1 MIFCCPDAGADA
13 PWRPGGSEMKY
24 MTGEQLIVF
33 GVLAATLV
41 LFVWN
46 RWRYDLVALAALLA
60 CALTGVV
67 PADEVFAGLGHPAVI
82 SVAAV
87 LVLSRGLLNGGV
99 VDSVARRLMQVG
111 ERPWAQVAAL
121 TGIVALSS
129 GFMNN
134 VGALALFMPVAIW
147 MSRQSGRSPSYL
159 LMPLAFGSLLGG
171 TLTLIGTPPNLII
184 AGYRAEAGEA
194 PFGMFA
200 FLPVG
205 AAVTVAGVLFIAL
218 LGWRLV
224 PRRQEQEG
232 NGDLFEISA
241 YLTEVRVPEGCK
253 YAGRTLHALIGAV
266 QDEADVQVIALIR
279 GDERQR
285 MPSTYEVLREGDI
298 LLVEADSDSLK
309 ALLDVTGVELA
320 ADVEEQ
326 ENKARDEQE
335 AAEQAVEQ
343 EKVEKN
349 HKSRHGE
356 LTLAEAIVS
365 PGSMLV
371 GTSASGL
378 DLRERHGVNVLAVA
392 RQGQRLRQRLGE
404 IRFAAGDILLLQA
417 REDALQS
424 SLNSLGCL
432 PLASRGLSITT
443 PRNVMLASA
452 IFAITLAS
460 IAFGLLPAATALVT
474 GALVMILVG
483 LIPLGRIYESIDMP
497 VIVLVAAMLPVGQAL
512 ETTGGSQL
520 IADALLELGQS
531 LPAAATLALLM
542 VAVMLISNVVNNAAA
557 AVLAAPVAI
566 SLARGMDASVDPFLM
581 AVAIGAS
588 CAFLTPIGHQSNTL
602 VMAPG
607 GYRFG
612 DYWRLGLP
620 LSILVVLCAVP
631 AILWIWPL

>member
-1 MIFCCPDAGADA
+1 
-13 PWRPGGSEMKY
+13 
-24 MTGEQLIVF
+24 MTGDQLIVF

-41 LFVWN
+41 LFIWN
-46 RWRYDLVALAALLA
+46 RWRYDLVALGALLA
-60 CALTGVV
+60 CALSGVV
-67 PADEVFAGLGHPAVI
+67 PAGEVFAGLAHPAVI

-87 LVLSRGLLNGGV
+87 LVLSRGLLNAGV

-171 TLTLIGTPPNLII
+171 MLTLIGTPPNLII

-194 PFGMFA
+194 PFGMFD

-205 AAVTVAGVLFIAL
+205 AAVTLAGVVFIAL

-253 YAGRTLHALIGAV
+253 YAGRTLHALINAV
-266 QDEADVQVIALIR
+266 RDEADVQVIALIR
-279 GDERQR
+279 GEERQR
-285 MPSTYEVLREGDI
+285 MPSTYEVLREADI

-320 ADVEEQ
+320 ADSDGQ
-326 ENKARDEQE
+326 KDKPDDEP
-335 AAEQAVEQ
+335 AAEQGQ
-343 EKVEKN
+343 GEKKA
-349 HKSRHGE
+349 KDRHGE
-356 LTLAEAIVS
+356 LTLAEAIVT

-371 GTSASGL
+371 GTTASGL

-392 RQGQRLRQRLGE
+392 RQGQRLRQRLGQ
-404 IRFAAGDILLLQA
+404 IRFAAGDILLVQA
-417 REDALQS
+417 RENALQA
-424 SLNSLGCL
+424 SLSGLGCL

-443 PRNVMLASA
+443 PRNVLLASA
-452 IFAITLAS
+452 IFALTLGV
-460 IAFGLLPAATALVT
+460 IALGLLPAAVALVT
-474 GALVMILVG
+474 GALVMIFVG

-497 VIVLVAAMLPVGQAL
+497 VIVLVAAMLPVGEAL

-520 IADALLELGQS
+520 IADALLGLGQS

-566 SLARGMDASVDPFLM
+566 SLARGLEASVDPFLM

-631 AILWIWPL
+631 AILWVWPL

>member
-1 MIFCCPDAGADA
+1 
-13 PWRPGGSEMKY
+13 

-67 PADEVFAGLGHPAVI
+67 PAEEVFAGLGHPAVI

-87 LVLSRGLLNGGV
+87 LVLSRCLLNAGV

-326 ENKARDEQE
+326 ENKAHDEQE

-343 EKVEKN
+343 EKAEKN

>member
-1 MIFCCPDAGADA
+1 
-13 PWRPGGSEMKY
+13 

-46 RWRYDLVALAALLA
+46 RWRYDLVALGALLA

-67 PADEVFAGLGHPAVI
+67 PADEVFAGIGHPAVI

-87 LVLSRGLLNGGV
+87 LVLSRGLLNAGV

-111 ERPWAQVAAL
+111 DRPWAQVAAL

-184 AGYRAEAGEA
+184 AGYRAEAGES

-266 QDEADVQVIALIR
+266 KEEADVQVIALVR

-320 ADVEEQ
+320 ANVDEHDDEAREE
-326 ENKARDEQE
+326 RD
-335 AAEQAVEQ
+335 ATEQAVEQ
-343 EKVEKN
+343 EKARKS

-356 LTLAEAIVS
+356 LTLAEAIIS
-365 PGSMLV
+365 PGSILV
-371 GTSASGL
+371 GTTASGL

-392 RQGQRLRQRLGE
+392 RQGQRLRQRLGK
-404 IRFAAGDILLLQA
+404 IRFATGDILLLQT

-424 SLNSLGCL
+424 TLNNLGCL

-443 PRNVMLASA
+443 PRNVLLASA
-452 IFAITLAS
+452 VFAITLAT

-483 LIPLGRIYESIDMP
+483 LIPVGRIYESIDMP

-512 ETTGGSQL
+512 ETSGGSQL
-520 IADALLELGQS
+520 IADALLSVGQS
-531 LPAAATLALLM
+531 LPAVATLALLM

-631 AILWIWPL
+631 TILWIWPL

>member
-1 MIFCCPDAGADA
+1 
-13 PWRPGGSEMKY
+13 

-46 RWRYDLVALAALLA
+46 RWRYDLVALGALLA

-67 PADEVFAGLGHPAVI
+67 PADEVFAGIGHPAVI

-87 LVLSRGLLNGGV
+87 LVLSRGLLNAGV

-111 ERPWAQVAAL
+111 DRPWAQVAAL

-184 AGYRAEAGEA
+184 AGYRAEAGES

-266 QDEADVQVIALIR
+266 KEEADVQVIALVR

-320 ADVEEQ
+320 ANVDEHDDEAREE
-326 ENKARDEQE
+326 RD
-335 AAEQAVEQ
+335 ATEQAVEQ
-343 EKVEKN
+343 EKARKS

-356 LTLAEAIVS
+356 LTLAEAIIS
-365 PGSMLV
+365 PGSILV
-371 GTSASGL
+371 GTTASGL

-392 RQGQRLRQRLGE
+392 RQGQRLRQRLGK
-404 IRFAAGDILLLQA
+404 IRFAAGDILLLQT

-424 SLNSLGCL
+424 TLNSLGCL

-443 PRNVMLASA
+443 PRNVLLASA
-452 IFAITLAS
+452 VFAITLAT

-483 LIPLGRIYESIDMP
+483 LIPVGRIYESIDMP

-512 ETTGGSQL
+512 ETSGGSQL
-520 IADALLELGQS
+520 IADALLSVGQS

-581 AVAIGAS
+581 AVTIGAS

-631 AILWIWPL
+631 TILWIWPL

>member
-1 MIFCCPDAGADA
+1 
-13 PWRPGGSEMKY
+13 

-67 PADEVFAGLGHPAVI
+67 PAEEVFAGLGHPAVI

-87 LVLSRGLLNGGV
+87 LVLSRGLLNAGV

-343 EKVEKN
+343 EKAEKN

-404 IRFAAGDILLLQA
+404 IRFAAGDILLLQT

-424 SLNSLGCL
+424 TLNSLGCL

-443 PRNVMLASA
+443 PRNVLLASA
-452 IFAITLAS
+452 VFAITLAT

-483 LIPLGRIYESIDMP
+483 LIPVGRIYESIDMP

-512 ETTGGSQL
+512 ETSGGSQL

>member
-1 MIFCCPDAGADA
+1 
-13 PWRPGGSEMKY
+13 

-46 RWRYDLVALAALLA
+46 RWRYDLVALGALLA

-67 PADEVFAGLGHPAVI
+67 PADEVFSGIGHPAVI

-87 LVLSRGLLNGGV
+87 LVLSRGLLNAGV

-111 ERPWAQVAAL
+111 DRPWAQVAAL

-205 AAVTVAGVLFIAL
+205 AAVTVAGVLFIAV

-241 YLTEVRVPEGCK
+241 YLTEVRVPESCK
-253 YAGRTLHALIGAV
+253 YAGRTLHALINAV
-266 QDEADVQVIALIR
+266 KDEADVQVIALVR

-320 ADVEEQ
+320 ANV
-326 ENKARDEQE
+326 DEQE
-335 AAEQAVEQ
+335 KKAQNEQEATEQALED
-343 EKVEKN
+343 EKTEKN

-356 LTLAEAIVS
+356 LTLAEAIIS
-365 PGSMLV
+365 PGSILV
-371 GTSASGL
+371 GTTASGL

-392 RQGQRLRQRLGE
+392 RQGQRLRQRLGQ

-417 REDALQS
+417 RENALQS

-443 PRNVMLASA
+443 PRNVLLASA
-452 IFAITLAS
+452 IFAITLAA
-460 IAFGLLPAATALVT
+460 IAFGLVPAATALVT

-483 LIPLGRIYESIDMP
+483 LIPLGGIYESIDMP

-512 ETTGGSQL
+512 ETSGGSQL
-520 IADALLELGQS
+520 IAEALLGLGQS
-531 LPAAATLALLM
+531 LPPAGTLALLM

-566 SLARGMDASVDPFLM
+566 SLARGMDVSVDPFLM

-631 AILWIWPL
+631 TILWIWPL

>member
-1 MIFCCPDAGADA
+1 
-13 PWRPGGSEMKY
+13 MKY

-67 PADEVFAGLGHPAVI
+67 PAEEVFAGLGHPAVI

-87 LVLSRGLLNGGV
+87 LVLSRGLLNAGV

-241 YLTEVRVPEGCK
+241 YLTEVRVPEDCK
-253 YAGRTLHALIGAV
+253 YAWRTLHALIGAV

-343 EKVEKN
+343 EKAEKD

-512 ETTGGSQL
+512 ETSGGSQL

-566 SLARGMDASVDPFLM
+566 SLAGGMDASVDPFLM

-612 DYWRLGLP
+612 DYWRQGLP

>member
-1 MIFCCPDAGADA
+1 
-13 PWRPGGSEMKY
+13 
-24 MTGEQLIVF
+24 MTGDQLIVF

-41 LFVWN
+41 LFIWN
-46 RWRYDLVALAALLA
+46 RWRYDLVALGALLA
-60 CALTGVV
+60 CALSGVV
-67 PADEVFAGLGHPAVI
+67 PAGEVFAGLAHPAVI

-87 LVLSRGLLNGGV
+87 LVLSRGLLNAGV

-171 TLTLIGTPPNLII
+171 MLTLIGTPPNLII

-194 PFGMFA
+194 PFGMFD

-205 AAVTVAGVLFIAL
+205 AAVTLAGVVFIAL

-253 YAGRTLHALIGAV
+253 YAGRTLHALINAV
-266 QDEADVQVIALIR
+266 RDEADVQVIALIR
-279 GDERQR
+279 GEERQR
-285 MPSTYEVLREGDI
+285 MPSTYEVLREADI

-320 ADVEEQ
+320 ADSDGQ
-326 ENKARDEQE
+326 KDKPDDEP
-335 AAEQAVEQ
+335 AAEQGQ
-343 EKVEKN
+343 GEKKA
-349 HKSRHGE
+349 KDRHGE
-356 LTLAEAIVS
+356 LTLAEAIVT

-371 GTSASGL
+371 GTTASGL

-392 RQGQRLRQRLGE
+392 RQGQRLRQRLGQ
-404 IRFAAGDILLLQA
+404 IRFAAGDILLVQA
-417 REDALQS
+417 REDALQA
-424 SLNSLGCL
+424 SLSGLGCL

-443 PRNVMLASA
+443 PRNVLLASA
-452 IFAITLAS
+452 IFALTLGV
-460 IAFGLLPAATALVT
+460 IALGVLPAAVALVT

-497 VIVLVAAMLPVGQAL
+497 VIVLVAAMLPVGEAL

-520 IADALLELGQS
+520 IADALLGLGQS

-566 SLARGMDASVDPFLM
+566 SLARGLEASVDPFLM

-631 AILWIWPL
+631 AILWVWPL

>member
-1 MIFCCPDAGADA
+1 
-13 PWRPGGSEMKY
+13 MKY

-67 PADEVFAGLGHPAVI
+67 PPEEVFAGLGHPAVI

-87 LVLSRGLLNGGV
+87 LVLSRGLLNAGV

-326 ENKARDEQE
+326 ENRARDEQE

-343 EKVEKN
+343 EKAEKN

-404 IRFAAGDILLLQA
+404 IRFAAGDILLLQT

-424 SLNSLGCL
+424 TLNSLGCL

-443 PRNVMLASA
+443 PRNVLLASA
-452 IFAITLAS
+452 VFAITLAT

-483 LIPLGRIYESIDMP
+483 LIPVGRIYESIDMP

-512 ETTGGSQL
+512 ETSGGSQL
-520 IADALLELGQS
+520 IADALLSVGQS

>member
-1 MIFCCPDAGADA
+1 
-13 PWRPGGSEMKY
+13 

-67 PADEVFAGLGHPAVI
+67 PAEEVFAGLGHPAVI

-87 LVLSRGLLNGGV
+87 LVLSRGLLNAGV

-326 ENKARDEQE
+326 ENKAHDEQE

-343 EKVEKN
+343 EKAEKD

-566 SLARGMDASVDPFLM
+566 SLARGMDASVDPFLI

>member
-1 MIFCCPDAGADA
+1 
-13 PWRPGGSEMKY
+13 
-24 MTGEQLIVF
+24 MTGDQLIVF

-41 LFVWN
+41 LFIWN
-46 RWRYDLVALAALLA
+46 RWRYDLVALGALLA
-60 CALTGVV
+60 CALSGVV
-67 PADEVFAGLGHPAVI
+67 PAGEVFAGLAHPAVI

-87 LVLSRGLLNGGV
+87 LVLSRGLLNAGV

-171 TLTLIGTPPNLII
+171 MLTLIGTPPNLII

-194 PFGMFA
+194 PFGMFD

-205 AAVTVAGVLFIAL
+205 AAVTLAGVVFIAL

-253 YAGRTLHALIGAV
+253 YAGRTLHALINAV
-266 QDEADVQVIALIR
+266 RDEADVQVIALIR
-279 GDERQR
+279 GEERQR
-285 MPSTYEVLREGDI
+285 MPSTYEVLREADI

-320 ADVEEQ
+320 ADSDGQ
-326 ENKARDEQE
+326 KDKPDDEP
-335 AAEQAVEQ
+335 AAEQGQ
-343 EKVEKN
+343 GEKKA
-349 HKSRHGE
+349 KDRHGE
-356 LTLAEAIVS
+356 LTLAEAIVT
-365 PGSMLV
+365 PGSILV
-371 GTSASGL
+371 GTTASGL

-392 RQGQRLRQRLGE
+392 RQGQRLRQRLGQ
-404 IRFAAGDILLLQA
+404 IRFAAGDILLVQA
-417 REDALQS
+417 RENALQA
-424 SLNSLGCL
+424 SLSGLGCL

-443 PRNVMLASA
+443 PRNVLLAST
-452 IFAITLAS
+452 IFALTLGV
-460 IAFGLLPAATALVT
+460 IALGLLPAAVALVT

-497 VIVLVAAMLPVGQAL
+497 VIVLVAAMLPVGEAL

-520 IADALLELGQS
+520 IADALLGLGQS

-566 SLARGMDASVDPFLM
+566 SLARGLEASVDPFLM

-631 AILWIWPL
+631 AILWVWPL

>member
-1 MIFCCPDAGADA
+1 
-13 PWRPGGSEMKY
+13 

-46 RWRYDLVALAALLA
+46 RWRYDLVALGALLA

-67 PADEVFAGLGHPAVI
+67 PADEVFAGIGHPAVI

-87 LVLSRGLLNGGV
+87 LVLSRGLLNAGV

-111 ERPWAQVAAL
+111 DRPWAQVAAL

-184 AGYRAEAGEA
+184 AGYRAEAGES

-224 PRRQEQEG
+224 PRRQEHEG

-253 YAGRTLHALIGAV
+253 YAGRTLHALINAV
-266 QDEADVQVIALIR
+266 KDEADVQVIALVR

-320 ADVEEQ
+320 ANVDEHDDEAREE
-326 ENKARDEQE
+326 RDATEQV
-335 AAEQAVEQ
+335 VEQ
-343 EKVEKN
+343 EKARKS

-356 LTLAEAIVS
+356 LTLAEAIIS
-365 PGSMLV
+365 PGSILV
-371 GTSASGL
+371 GTTASGL

-392 RQGQRLRQRLGE
+392 RQGQRLRQRLGK
-404 IRFAAGDILLLQA
+404 IRFAAGDILLLQT

-424 SLNSLGCL
+424 TLNNLGCL

-443 PRNVMLASA
+443 PRNVLLASA
-452 IFAITLAS
+452 VFAITLAT

-483 LIPLGRIYESIDMP
+483 LIPVGRIYESIDMP

-512 ETTGGSQL
+512 ETSGGSQL
-520 IADALLELGQS
+520 IADALLSVGQS

-542 VAVMLISNVVNNAAA
+542 VSVMLISNVVNNAAA

-566 SLARGMDASVDPFLM
+566 SLARGMDVSVDPFLM

-620 LSILVVLCAVP
+620 LTILVVLCAVP
-631 AILWIWPL
+631 TILWIWPL

>member
-1 MIFCCPDAGADA
+1 
-13 PWRPGGSEMKY
+13 

-46 RWRYDLVALAALLA
+46 RWRYDLVALGALLA

-67 PADEVFAGLGHPAVI
+67 PADEVFSGIGHPAVI

-87 LVLSRGLLNGGV
+87 LVLSRGLLNAGV

-241 YLTEVRVPEGCK
+241 YLTEVRVPESCK
-253 YAGRTLHALIGAV
+253 YAGRTLHALINAV
-266 QDEADVQVIALIR
+266 EDEADVQVIALVR

-320 ADVEEQ
+320 ANV
-326 ENKARDEQE
+326 DEQE
-335 AAEQAVEQ
+335 EKAQKEQEATEQAVED
-343 EKVEKN
+343 EKTEKN

-365 PGSMLV
+365 PGSILV
-371 GTSASGL
+371 GTTASGL

-392 RQGQRLRQRLGE
+392 RQGQRLRQRLGK
-404 IRFAAGDILLLQA
+404 IRFATGDILLLQA

-443 PRNVMLASA
+443 PRNVLLASA
-452 IFAITLAS
+452 VFAITLAT

-483 LIPLGRIYESIDMP
+483 LIPMGRIYDSIDMS

-512 ETTGGSQL
+512 ETSGGSQL
-520 IADALLELGQS
+520 IADALLSVGHS
-531 LPAAATLALLM
+531 LPPAATLALLM

>member
-1 MIFCCPDAGADA
+1 
-13 PWRPGGSEMKY
+13 

-46 RWRYDLVALAALLA
+46 RWRYDLVAHGALLA

-67 PADEVFAGLGHPAVI
+67 PADEVFAGIGHPAVI

-87 LVLSRGLLNGGV
+87 LVLSRGLLNAGV

-111 ERPWAQVAAL
+111 DRPWAQVAAL

-253 YAGRTLHALIGAV
+253 YAGRTLHALINAV
-266 QDEADVQVIALIR
+266 KDEADVQVIALVR

-320 ADVEEQ
+320 ANVDEHDDEAREE
-326 ENKARDEQE
+326 RD
-335 AAEQAVEQ
+335 ATEQAVEQ
-343 EKVEKN
+343 EKARKS

-356 LTLAEAIVS
+356 LTLAEAIIS
-365 PGSMLV
+365 PGSILV
-371 GTSASGL
+371 GTTASGL

-392 RQGQRLRQRLGE
+392 RQGQRLRQRLGK
-404 IRFAAGDILLLQA
+404 IRFATGDILLLQT

-424 SLNSLGCL
+424 TLNNLGCL

-443 PRNVMLASA
+443 PRNVLLASA
-452 IFAITLAS
+452 VFAITLAT

-483 LIPLGRIYESIDMP
+483 LIPVGRIYESIDMP

-512 ETTGGSQL
+512 ETSGGSQL
-520 IADALLELGQS
+520 IADALLSVGQS

-631 AILWIWPL
+631 TILWIWPL

>member
-1 MIFCCPDAGADA
+1 
-13 PWRPGGSEMKY
+13 
-24 MTGEQLIVF
+24 MTGDQLIVF
-33 GVLAATLV
+33 GVLAATLA
-41 LFVWN
+41 LFIWN
-46 RWRYDLVALAALLA
+46 RWRYDLVALGALLA
-60 CALTGVV
+60 CALSGVV
-67 PADEVFAGLGHPAVI
+67 PADEVFAGLAHPAVI

-87 LVLSRGLLNGGV
+87 LVLSRGLLNAGV

-205 AAVTVAGVLFIAL
+205 AAVTLAGVAFIAL

-279 GDERQR
+279 GEQRQR
-285 MPSTYEVLREGDI
+285 MPSTYEVLREEDI

-320 ADVEEQ
+320 ANLEEPP
-326 ENKARDEQE
+326 ERDHAEP
-335 AAEQAVEQ
+335 AAAHAG
-343 EKVEKN
+343 KDD
-349 HKSRHGE
+349 KSRKHRDRHGE

-371 GTSASGL
+371 GTTASGL

-392 RQGQRLRQRLGE
+392 RQGQRLRQRLGR

-417 REDALQS
+417 REEALQAT
-424 SLNSLGCL
+424 LGNLGCL
-432 PLASRGLSITT
+432 PLASRGLRITA
-443 PRNVMLASA
+443 PRQVLLAST
-452 IFAITLAS
+452 IFALTLAS
-460 IAFGLLPAATALVT
+460 IALGLLPAATALVA
-474 GALVMILVG
+474 GALVMILAG
-483 LIPLGRIYESIDMP
+483 LIPLGGIYESIDMP

-512 ETTGGSQL
+512 ETTGGSQR
-520 IADALLELGQS
+520 IADALLTLGQA
-531 LPAAATLALLM
+531 LPPAATLALLM
-542 VAVMLISNVVNNAAA
+542 VAVMLVSNVVNNAAA

>member
-1 MIFCCPDAGADA
+1 
-13 PWRPGGSEMKY
+13 

-46 RWRYDLVALAALLA
+46 RWRYDLVALGALLA

-67 PADEVFAGLGHPAVI
+67 PADEVFSGIGHPAVI

-87 LVLSRGLLNGGV
+87 LVLSRGLLNAGV

-241 YLTEVRVPEGCK
+241 YLTEVRVPESCK
-253 YAGRTLHALIGAV
+253 YAGRTLHALINAV
-266 QDEADVQVIALIR
+266 EDEADVQVIALVR

-309 ALLDVTGVELA
+309 ALLDVTGVALA
-320 ADVEEQ
+320 AHVDEQ
-326 ENKARDEQE
+326 EEKAQKEQE
-335 AAEQAVEQ
+335 AAEQAVED
-343 EKVEKN
+343 EKTEKN

-365 PGSMLV
+365 PGSILV
-371 GTSASGL
+371 GTTASGL

-392 RQGQRLRQRLGE
+392 RQGQRLRQRLGK
-404 IRFAAGDILLLQA
+404 IRFASGDILLLQA

-443 PRNVMLASA
+443 PRNVLLASA
-452 IFAITLAS
+452 IFAITLAC
-460 IAFGLLPAATALVT
+460 IAFGLVPAATALVT

-483 LIPLGRIYESIDMP
+483 LIPIDRIYDSIDMP
-497 VIVLVAAMLPVGQAL
+497 VIVLVAAMLPVGEAL
-512 ETTGGSQL
+512 ESSGGSQL
-520 IADALLELGQS
+520 IAETLLDLGQS

-566 SLARGMDASVDPFLM
+566 SLARGMDVSADPFLM

>member
-1 MIFCCPDAGADA
+1 
-13 PWRPGGSEMKY
+13 

-46 RWRYDLVALAALLA
+46 RWRYDLVALGALLA

-67 PADEVFAGLGHPAVI
+67 PADEVFAGIGHPAVI

-87 LVLSRGLLNGGV
+87 LVLSRGLLNAGV

-111 ERPWAQVAAL
+111 DRPWAQVAAL

-184 AGYRAEAGEA
+184 AGYRAEAGES

-205 AAVTVAGVLFIAL
+205 AAVTVAGVLFIAV

-266 QDEADVQVIALIR
+266 KEEADVQVIALVR

-320 ADVEEQ
+320 ANVDEHDDEAREE
-326 ENKARDEQE
+326 RD
-335 AAEQAVEQ
+335 ATEQAVEQ
-343 EKVEKN
+343 EKARKS

-356 LTLAEAIVS
+356 LTLAEAIIS
-365 PGSMLV
+365 PGSILV
-371 GTSASGL
+371 GTTASGL

-392 RQGQRLRQRLGE
+392 RQGQRLRQRLGK
-404 IRFAAGDILLLQA
+404 IRFAAGDILLLQT

-424 SLNSLGCL
+424 TLNSLGCL

-443 PRNVMLASA
+443 PRNVLLASA
-452 IFAITLAS
+452 VFAITLAT
-460 IAFGLLPAATALVT
+460 IAFSLLPAATALVT

-483 LIPLGRIYESIDMP
+483 LIPVGRIYESIDMP

-512 ETTGGSQL
+512 ETSGGSQL
-520 IADALLELGQS
+520 IADALLSVGQS

-631 AILWIWPL
+631 TILWIWPL

>member
-1 MIFCCPDAGADA
+1 
-13 PWRPGGSEMKY
+13 
-24 MTGEQLIVF
+24 MTGDQLIVF

-41 LFVWN
+41 LFIWN
-46 RWRYDLVALAALLA
+46 RWRYDLVALGALLA
-60 CALTGVV
+60 CALSGVV
-67 PADEVFAGLGHPAVI
+67 PAGEVFAGLAHPAVI

-87 LVLSRGLLNGGV
+87 LVLSRGLLNAGV

-171 TLTLIGTPPNLII
+171 MLTLIGTPPNLII

-194 PFGMFA
+194 PFGMFD

-205 AAVTVAGVLFIAL
+205 AAVTLAGVVFIAL

-253 YAGRTLHALIGAV
+253 YAGRTLHALINAV
-266 QDEADVQVIALIR
+266 RDEADVQVIALIR
-279 GDERQR
+279 GEERQR
-285 MPSTYEVLREGDI
+285 MPSTYEVLREADI

-320 ADVEEQ
+320 ADSDGQ
-326 ENKARDEQE
+326 KDKPDDEP
-335 AAEQAVEQ
+335 AAEQGQ
-343 EKVEKN
+343 GEKKA
-349 HKSRHGE
+349 KDRHGE
-356 LTLAEAIVS
+356 LTLAEAIVT

-371 GTSASGL
+371 GTTASGL

-392 RQGQRLRQRLGE
+392 RQGQRLRQRLGQ
-404 IRFAAGDILLLQA
+404 IRFAAGDILLVQA
-417 REDALQS
+417 RENALQA
-424 SLNSLGCL
+424 SLSGLGCL

-443 PRNVMLASA
+443 PRNVLLASA
-452 IFAITLAS
+452 IFALTLGV
-460 IAFGLLPAATALVT
+460 IALGLLPAAVALVT
-474 GALVMILVG
+474 GALVMIFVG

-497 VIVLVAAMLPVGQAL
+497 VIVLVAAMLPVGEAL

-520 IADALLELGQS
+520 IADARLGLGQS

-566 SLARGMDASVDPFLM
+566 SLARGLEASVDPFLM

-631 AILWIWPL
+631 AILWVWPL

>member
-1 MIFCCPDAGADA
+1 
-13 PWRPGGSEMKY
+13 
-24 MTGEQLIVF
+24 MTSEQLIVF

-46 RWRYDLVALAALLA
+46 RWRYDLVALGALLA

-67 PADEVFAGLGHPAVI
+67 PADEVFSGIGHPAVI

-87 LVLSRGLLNGGV
+87 LVLSRGLLNAGV

-241 YLTEVRVPEGCK
+241 YLTEVRVPESCK
-253 YAGRTLHALIGAV
+253 YAGRTLHALINAV
-266 QDEADVQVIALIR
+266 EDEADVQVIALVR

-320 ADVEEQ
+320 ANV
-326 ENKARDEQE
+326 DEQE
-335 AAEQAVEQ
+335 DKAQNEQKAAEQALED
-343 EKVEKN
+343 ERTEKN

-356 LTLAEAIVS
+356 LTLAEAIIS
-365 PGSMLV
+365 PGSILV
-371 GTSASGL
+371 GTTASGL

-392 RQGQRLRQRLGE
+392 RQGQRLRQRLGK
-404 IRFAAGDILLLQA
+404 IRFASGDILLLQA

-443 PRNVMLASA
+443 PRNVLLASA
-452 IFAITLAS
+452 IFAITLAC
-460 IAFGLLPAATALVT
+460 IAFGLVPAATALVT

-483 LIPLGRIYESIDMP
+483 LIPMGRIYDSIDMP
-497 VIVLVAAMLPVGQAL
+497 VIVLVAAMLPVGEAL
-512 ETTGGSQL
+512 ESSGGSQL
-520 IADALLELGQS
+520 IAETLLGLGQS

-566 SLARGMDASVDPFLM
+566 SLARGMDVSADPFLM

>member
-1 MIFCCPDAGADA
+1 
-13 PWRPGGSEMKY
+13 

-46 RWRYDLVALAALLA
+46 RWRYDLVALGALLA

-67 PADEVFAGLGHPAVI
+67 PADEVFAGIGHPAVI

-87 LVLSRGLLNGGV
+87 LVLSRGLLNAGV

-111 ERPWAQVAAL
+111 DRPWAQVAAL

-253 YAGRTLHALIGAV
+253 YAGRTLHALINAV
-266 QDEADVQVIALIR
+266 KDEADVQVIALVR

-320 ADVEEQ
+320 ANVDEHDDEAREE
-326 ENKARDEQE
+326 RDATEQV
-335 AAEQAVEQ
+335 VEQ
-343 EKVEKN
+343 EKARKS

-356 LTLAEAIVS
+356 LTLAEAIIS
-365 PGSMLV
+365 PGSILV
-371 GTSASGL
+371 GTTASGL

-392 RQGQRLRQRLGE
+392 RQGQRLRQRLGK
-404 IRFAAGDILLLQA
+404 IRFATGDILLLQT

-424 SLNSLGCL
+424 TLNNLGCL

-443 PRNVMLASA
+443 PRNVLLASA
-452 IFAITLAS
+452 VFAITLAT

-483 LIPLGRIYESIDMP
+483 LIPVGRIYESIDMP

-512 ETTGGSQL
+512 ETSGGSQL
-520 IADALLELGQS
+520 IADALLSVGQS

-631 AILWIWPL
+631 TILWIWPL

>member
-1 MIFCCPDAGADA
+1 
-13 PWRPGGSEMKY
+13 

-33 GVLAATLV
+33 GVLATTLV

-46 RWRYDLVALAALLA
+46 RWRYDLVALGALLA

-67 PADEVFAGLGHPAVI
+67 PADEVFSGIGHPAVI

-87 LVLSRGLLNGGV
+87 LVLSRGLLNAGV

-218 LGWRLV
+218 VGWRLV

-241 YLTEVRVPEGCK
+241 YLTEVRVPESCK
-253 YAGRTLHALIGAV
+253 YAGRTLHALINAV
-266 QDEADVQVIALIR
+266 KDEADVQVIALVR

-320 ADVEEQ
+320 ANV
-326 ENKARDEQE
+326 DEQE
-335 AAEQAVEQ
+335 EKAQKEQEATEQAVED
-343 EKVEKN
+343 EKTEKN

-365 PGSMLV
+365 PGSILV
-371 GTSASGL
+371 GTTASGL

-392 RQGQRLRQRLGE
+392 RQGQRLRQRLGK
-404 IRFAAGDILLLQA
+404 IRFASGDILLLQA

-443 PRNVMLASA
+443 PRNVLLASA
-452 IFAITLAS
+452 IFAITLAC
-460 IAFGLLPAATALVT
+460 IAFGLVPAATALVT

-483 LIPLGRIYESIDMP
+483 LIPVGRIYDSIDMP
-497 VIVLVAAMLPVGQAL
+497 VIVLVAAMLPVGEAL
-512 ETTGGSQL
+512 ESSGGSQL
-520 IADALLELGQS
+520 IAETLLDLGQS

-566 SLARGMDASVDPFLM
+566 SLARGMDVSADPFLM

>member
-1 MIFCCPDAGADA
+1 
-13 PWRPGGSEMKY
+13 

-46 RWRYDLVALAALLA
+46 RWRYDLVALGALLA

-67 PADEVFAGLGHPAVI
+67 PADEVFSGIGHPAVI

-87 LVLSRGLLNGGV
+87 LVLSRGLLNAGV

-218 LGWRLV
+218 VGWRLV

-241 YLTEVRVPEGCK
+241 YLTEVRVPESCK
-253 YAGRTLHALIGAV
+253 YAGRTLHALINAV
-266 QDEADVQVIALIR
+266 KDEADVQVIALVR

-320 ADVEEQ
+320 ANV
-326 ENKARDEQE
+326 DEQE
-335 AAEQAVEQ
+335 DKAQNEQKAAEQALED
-343 EKVEKN
+343 ERTEKN

-356 LTLAEAIVS
+356 LTLAEAIIS
-365 PGSMLV
+365 PGSILV
-371 GTSASGL
+371 GTTASGL

-392 RQGQRLRQRLGE
+392 RQGQRLRQRLGK
-404 IRFAAGDILLLQA
+404 IRFATGDILLLQA

-443 PRNVMLASA
+443 PRNVLLASA
-452 IFAITLAS
+452 IFAITLAT
-460 IAFGLLPAATALVT
+460 IAFGLVPAATALVT

-483 LIPLGRIYESIDMP
+483 LIPMGRIYDSIDMP
-497 VIVLVAAMLPVGQAL
+497 VIVLVAAMLPVGEAL
-512 ETTGGSQL
+512 ESSGGSQL
-520 IADALLELGQS
+520 IAETLLELGQS

-566 SLARGMDASVDPFLM
+566 SLARGMDVSADPFLM

>member
-1 MIFCCPDAGADA
+1 
-13 PWRPGGSEMKY
+13 

-46 RWRYDLVALAALLA
+46 RWRYDLVALGALLA

-67 PADEVFAGLGHPAVI
+67 PADEVFSGIGHPAVI

-87 LVLSRGLLNGGV
+87 LVLSRGLLNAGV

-111 ERPWAQVAAL
+111 DRPWAQVAAL

-241 YLTEVRVPEGCK
+241 YLTEVRVPESCK

-266 QDEADVQVIALIR
+266 KEEADVQVIALVR

-320 ADVEEQ
+320 ANVDEHDDEAREE
-326 ENKARDEQE
+326 RD
-335 AAEQAVEQ
+335 ATEQAVEQ
-343 EKVEKN
+343 EKARKS

-356 LTLAEAIVS
+356 LTLAEAIIS
-365 PGSMLV
+365 PGSILV
-371 GTSASGL
+371 GTTASGL

-392 RQGQRLRQRLGE
+392 RQGQRLRQRLGK
-404 IRFAAGDILLLQA
+404 IRFAAGDILLLQT

-424 SLNSLGCL
+424 TLNNLGCL

-443 PRNVMLASA
+443 PRNVLLASA
-452 IFAITLAS
+452 VFAITLAT

-483 LIPLGRIYESIDMP
+483 LIPVGRIYESIDMP

-512 ETTGGSQL
+512 ETSGGSQL
-520 IADALLELGQS
+520 IADALLSVGQS

-566 SLARGMDASVDPFLM
+566 SLARGMDVSVDPFLM

-631 AILWIWPL
+631 TILWIWPL

>member
-1 MIFCCPDAGADA
+1 
-13 PWRPGGSEMKY
+13 

-46 RWRYDLVALAALLA
+46 RWRYDLVALGALLA

-67 PADEVFAGLGHPAVI
+67 PADEVFSGIGHPAVI

-87 LVLSRGLLNGGV
+87 LVLSRGLLNAGV

-241 YLTEVRVPEGCK
+241 YLTEVRVPESCK
-253 YAGRTLHALIGAV
+253 YAGRTLHALINAV
-266 QDEADVQVIALIR
+266 EDEADVQVIALVR

-309 ALLDVTGVELA
+309 ALLDVTGVALA
-320 ADVEEQ
+320 AHV
-326 ENKARDEQE
+326 DEQE
-335 AAEQAVEQ
+335 EKAQKEQEATEQAVED
-343 EKVEKN
+343 EKTEKN

-365 PGSMLV
+365 PGSILV
-371 GTSASGL
+371 GTTASGL

-392 RQGQRLRQRLGE
+392 RQGQRLRQRLGK
-404 IRFAAGDILLLQA
+404 IRFASGDILLLQA

-443 PRNVMLASA
+443 PRNVLLASA
-452 IFAITLAS
+452 IFAITLAC
-460 IAFGLLPAATALVT
+460 IAFGLVPAATALVT

-483 LIPLGRIYESIDMP
+483 LIPMGRIYDSIDMP
-497 VIVLVAAMLPVGQAL
+497 VIVLVAAMLPVGEAL
-512 ETTGGSQL
+512 ESSGGSQL
-520 IADALLELGQS
+520 IAETLLDLGQS

-566 SLARGMDASVDPFLM
+566 SLARGMDVSADPFLM

>member
-1 MIFCCPDAGADA
+1 
-13 PWRPGGSEMKY
+13 

-67 PADEVFAGLGHPAVI
+67 PAEEVFAGLGHPAVI

-87 LVLSRGLLNGGV
+87 LVLSRGLLNAGV

-285 MPSTYEVLREGDI
+285 MPSTYEVLRESDI

-326 ENKARDEQE
+326 ENKAHDEQE

-343 EKVEKN
+343 EKAEKG

-404 IRFAAGDILLLQA
+404 IRFAAGDILLMQA

-531 LPAAATLALLM
+531 LPAAATLAQLM

>member
-1 MIFCCPDAGADA
+1 
-13 PWRPGGSEMKY
+13 MKY

-67 PADEVFAGLGHPAVI
+67 PAEEVFAGLGHPAVI

-87 LVLSRGLLNGGV
+87 LVLSRGLLNAGV

-343 EKVEKN
+343 EKAEKN

>member
-1 MIFCCPDAGADA
+1 
-13 PWRPGGSEMKY
+13 

-67 PADEVFAGLGHPAVI
+67 PAEEVFAGLGHPAVI

-87 LVLSRGLLNGGV
+87 LVLSRGLLNAGV

-224 PRRQEQEG
+224 PRRQKQEG

-343 EKVEKN
+343 EKAEKD

>member
-1 MIFCCPDAGADA
+1 
-13 PWRPGGSEMKY
+13 

-67 PADEVFAGLGHPAVI
+67 PAEEVFAGLGHPAVI

-87 LVLSRGLLNGGV
+87 LVLSRGLLNAGV

-266 QDEADVQVIALIR
+266 EDEADVQVIALIR

-343 EKVEKN
+343 EKAEKN

-566 SLARGMDASVDPFLM
+566 SLARGMDASVDPFLI

>member
-1 MIFCCPDAGADA
+1 
-13 PWRPGGSEMKY
+13 
-24 MTGEQLIVF
+24 MTGDQLIVF

-41 LFVWN
+41 LFIWN
-46 RWRYDLVALAALLA
+46 RWRYDLVALGALLA
-60 CALTGVV
+60 CALSGVV
-67 PADEVFAGLGHPAVI
+67 PAGEVFAGLAHPAVI

-87 LVLSRGLLNGGV
+87 LVLSRGLLNAGV

-171 TLTLIGTPPNLII
+171 MLTLIGTPPNLII

-194 PFGMFA
+194 PFGMFD

-205 AAVTVAGVLFIAL
+205 AAVTLAGVVFIAL

-253 YAGRTLHALIGAV
+253 YAGRTLHALINAV
-266 QDEADVQVIALIR
+266 RDEADVQVIALIR
-279 GDERQR
+279 GEERQR
-285 MPSTYEVLREGDI
+285 MPSTYEVLREADI

-320 ADVEEQ
+320 ADSDGQ
-326 ENKARDEQE
+326 KDKPDDEP
-335 AAEQAVEQ
+335 AAEQGQ
-343 EKVEKN
+343 GEKKA
-349 HKSRHGE
+349 KDRHGE
-356 LTLAEAIVS
+356 LTLAEAIVT

-371 GTSASGL
+371 GTTASGL

-392 RQGQRLRQRLGE
+392 RQGQRLRQRLGQ
-404 IRFAAGDILLLQA
+404 IRFAAGDILLVQA
-417 REDALQS
+417 RENALQA
-424 SLNSLGCL
+424 SLSGLGCL

-443 PRNVMLASA
+443 PRNVLLASA
-452 IFAITLAS
+452 IFALTLS
-460 IAFGLLPAATALVT
+460 VIALGVLPAAVALVT
-474 GALVMILVG
+474 GALVVILVG

-497 VIVLVAAMLPVGQAL
+497 VIVLVAAMLPVGEAL

-520 IADALLELGQS
+520 IADALLGLGQS

-566 SLARGMDASVDPFLM
+566 SLARGLEASVDPFLM

-631 AILWIWPL
+631 AILWVWPL

>member
-1 MIFCCPDAGADA
+1 
-13 PWRPGGSEMKY
+13 

-46 RWRYDLVALAALLA
+46 RWRYDLVALGALLA

-67 PADEVFAGLGHPAVI
+67 PADEVFAGIGHPAVI

-87 LVLSRGLLNGGV
+87 LVLSRGLLNAGV

-111 ERPWAQVAAL
+111 DRPWAQVAAL

-184 AGYRAEAGEA
+184 AGYRAEAGES

-266 QDEADVQVIALIR
+266 KEEADVQVIALVR

-320 ADVEEQ
+320 ANVDEHDDEAREE
-326 ENKARDEQE
+326 RDPT
-335 AAEQAVEQ
+335 EQAVEQ
-343 EKVEKN
+343 EKARKS

-356 LTLAEAIVS
+356 LTLAEAIIS
-365 PGSMLV
+365 PGSILV
-371 GTSASGL
+371 GTTASGL

-392 RQGQRLRQRLGE
+392 RQGQRLRQRLGK
-404 IRFAAGDILLLQA
+404 IRFAAGDILLLQT

-424 SLNSLGCL
+424 TLNSLGCL

-443 PRNVMLASA
+443 PRNVLLASA
-452 IFAITLAS
+452 VFAITLAT

-483 LIPLGRIYESIDMP
+483 LIPVGRIYESIDMP

-512 ETTGGSQL
+512 ETSGGSQL
-520 IADALLELGQS
+520 IADALLSVGQS

-631 AILWIWPL
+631 TILWIWPL

>member
-1 MIFCCPDAGADA
+1 
-13 PWRPGGSEMKY
+13 

-67 PADEVFAGLGHPAVI
+67 PADEVFAGIGHPAVI

-87 LVLSRGLLNGGV
+87 LVLSRGLLNAGV

-253 YAGRTLHALIGAV
+253 YAGRTVHALINAV
-266 QDEADVQVIALIR
+266 KDEADVQVIALVR

-320 ADVEEQ
+320 AEV
-326 ENKARDEQE
+326 DEQE
-335 AAEQAVEQ
+335 EKAHDERQATEQAIEQ
-343 EKVEKN
+343 EKAEKK

-520 IADALLELGQS
+520 IAEALLELGQS

-566 SLARGMDASVDPFLM
+566 SLARGMDVSVDPFLM

-620 LSILVVLCAVP
+620 LSILVVLCTVP

>member
-1 MIFCCPDAGADA
+1 
-13 PWRPGGSEMKY
+13 

-67 PADEVFAGLGHPAVI
+67 PAEEVFAGLGHPAVI

-87 LVLSRGLLNGGV
+87 LVLSRGLLNAGV

-335 AAEQAVEQ
+335 GAEQAVEQ
-343 EKVEKN
+343 EKAEKN

>member
-1 MIFCCPDAGADA
+1 
-13 PWRPGGSEMKY
+13 

-67 PADEVFAGLGHPAVI
+67 PADEVFAGIGHPAVI

-87 LVLSRGLLNGGV
+87 LVLSRGLLNAGV

-253 YAGRTLHALIGAV
+253 YAGRTVHALINAV
-266 QDEADVQVIALIR
+266 KDEADVQVIALVR

-320 ADVEEQ
+320 AEV
-326 ENKARDEQE
+326 DEQE
-335 AAEQAVEQ
+335 EKAHDERQATEQAIEQ
-343 EKVEKN
+343 EKAEKK

-443 PRNVMLASA
+443 PRNVLLASA

-520 IADALLELGQS
+520 IAEALLELGQS

-566 SLARGMDASVDPFLM
+566 SLARGMDVSVDPFLM

-620 LSILVVLCAVP
+620 LSILVVLCTVP

>member
-1 MIFCCPDAGADA
+1 
-13 PWRPGGSEMKY
+13 
-24 MTGEQLIVF
+24 MTGDQLIVF

-41 LFVWN
+41 LFIWN
-46 RWRYDLVALAALLA
+46 RWRYDLVALGALLA
-60 CALTGVV
+60 CALSGVV
-67 PADEVFAGLGHPAVI
+67 PAGEVFAGLAHPAVI

-87 LVLSRGLLNGGV
+87 LVLSRGLLNAGV

-171 TLTLIGTPPNLII
+171 MLTLIGTPPNLII

-194 PFGMFA
+194 PFGMFD

-205 AAVTVAGVLFIAL
+205 AAVTLAGVVFIAL

-253 YAGRTLHALIGAV
+253 YAGRTLHALINAV
-266 QDEADVQVIALIR
+266 RDEADVQVIALIR
-279 GDERQR
+279 GEERQR
-285 MPSTYEVLREGDI
+285 MPSTYEVLREADI

-320 ADVEEQ
+320 ADSDGQ
-326 ENKARDEQE
+326 KDKPDDEP
-335 AAEQAVEQ
+335 AAEQGQ
-343 EKVEKN
+343 GEKKA
-349 HKSRHGE
+349 KDRHGE
-356 LTLAEAIVS
+356 LTLAEAIVT

-371 GTSASGL
+371 GTTASGL

-392 RQGQRLRQRLGE
+392 RQGQRLRQRLGQ
-404 IRFAAGDILLLQA
+404 IRFAAGDILLVQA
-417 REDALQS
+417 RENALQA
-424 SLNSLGCL
+424 SLSGLGCL

-443 PRNVMLASA
+443 PRNVLLASA
-452 IFAITLAS
+452 IFALTLS
-460 IAFGLLPAATALVT
+460 VIALGLLPAAVALVT
-474 GALVMILVG
+474 GALVMIFVG

-497 VIVLVAAMLPVGQAL
+497 VIVLVAAMLPVGEAL

-520 IADALLELGQS
+520 IADALLGLGQS

-566 SLARGMDASVDPFLM
+566 SLARGLEASVDPFLM

-631 AILWIWPL
+631 AILWVWPL

>member
-1 MIFCCPDAGADA
+1 
-13 PWRPGGSEMKY
+13 

-67 PADEVFAGLGHPAVI
+67 PPEEVLAGLRPPAET
-82 SVAAV
+82 SVPPV
-87 LVLSRGLLNGGV
+87 LVLSRGLLNAGV

-326 ENKARDEQE
+326 ENRARDEQE

-343 EKVEKN
+343 EKAEKN

-404 IRFAAGDILLLQA
+404 IRFAAGDILLLQT

-424 SLNSLGCL
+424 TLNSLGCL

-443 PRNVMLASA
+443 PRNVLLASA
-452 IFAITLAS
+452 VFAITLAT

-483 LIPLGRIYESIDMP
+483 LIPVGRIYESIDMP

-512 ETTGGSQL
+512 ETSGGSQL
-520 IADALLELGQS
+520 IADALLSVGQS

-631 AILWIWPL
+631 TILWIWPL